1 MARLGR
7 VGFLALAVVF
17 HLIYTYSIFDI
28 YFVSPIVSGMR
39 SYGVERPSEAPAPAK
54 RLVLFVADGLRA
66 DKAFQAFP
74 DPSPDADPKNNE
86 LIRLSP
92 FIRSKVLSHGTFG
105 VSHTRVPTESRP
117 GHVALIAGLYEDVS
131 SVTTGWKMNPV
142 NFDSVF
148 NQSRHTWSWGSP
160 DILPMFKEG
169 AVPGRVDAEMY
180 SEEAEDFTVD
190 ATHLDTWVFSK
201 VHELFES
208 AKTDPELDRKLRD
221 DKLVFF
227 LHLLGLDTTG
237 HSFRP
242 YSNEY
247 LHNIKVVDEGVQAVA
262 KLVEDFYGD
271 DKTAFVFTADH
282 GMSDTGSHGDGH
294 PDNTR
299 TPLVVWG
306 SGVAKPQLSATG
318 IAAGHEDGFSADWGF
333 DQVRRHDVAQADVA
347 ALMAY
352 LVGLDFPVNSV
363 GQLPLDYLDA
373 SPKEKALAALAN
385 TQAVLEMYHV
395 KEDQKRDAVIRYVPY
410 EPLSGYHENSIEGRL
425 ARIEALISNDDYE
438 EAIVVSVELLRV
450 ALEGLRYLQ
459 TYDWLFLRTIV
470 SIGYLGWIAY
480 ALTTVIDLHVL
491 HGTSDSHRT
500 TASIS
505 FFSSILVALFSVFLY
520 QGSSWRY
527 YFYAFFP
534 VYFWEEVFARR
545 KALIAGRQIVLG
557 HVRSFT
563 GYLKFGLQL
572 LAFLGVMEAMVQSYF
587 HREIFTVCFALGA
600 LWPVIH
606 GFTFIRSH
614 VLLSATWALGCGLM
628 SSFTLLPV
636 IKVENLDT
644 ITYGGLLMFFTGIL
658 YLLFEDAII
667 GYRDPESKE
676 PNAIGRVGSRIIM
689 GIQLGMVLLAVIV
702 TRSSVLSLQARQ
714 GLPFGNIV
722 VGWVVLVAS
731 LTLPFFHRLYPN
743 SHYLHRLMIIFLT
756 FSPTFIILTI
766 SWEGLFYFVFCMT
779 IVTWVRLEHAIYVHT
794 AGTLEK
800 PKNPGVTTVDGETF
814 YYRALTLSDV
824 RVALFFFFL
833 LQSAFFS
840 TGNVASISTFSLDS
854 VRRLIPVFDPFAQG
868 ALLILQILIP
878 FAIISANLG
887 ILNRRLEVPPSALF
901 MVVMAISDIMTLN
914 FFFMVRD
921 EGSWLDIG
929 MTISH
934 FCIASALCTF
944 VAGLEFLSEQFV
956 SGVDF
961 APTVTAVGAAVVQT
975 LEEVTECGHED
986 RKESKKSQSNGT
998 KQSKSKSKGKGKG
1011 KSGKNGWS

>member
-28 YFVSPIVSGMR
+28 YFVSPIVSGMQ
-39 SYGVERPSEAPAPAK
+39 SYGVVRSSGAPAPAE

-74 DPSPDADPKNNE
+74 DPSPDADPENNE

-92 FIRSKVLSHGTFG
+92 FIRSKVLSQGTFG

-180 SEEAEDFTVD
+180 SEELEDFTVD

-201 VHELFES
+201 VQSLFES
-208 AKTDPELDRKLRD
+208 AKSDPELDRKLRD

-237 HSFRP
+237 HAFRP

-247 LHNIKVVDEGVQAVA
+247 LHNIQVVDRGVQAIT
-262 KLVEDFYGD
+262 KLMEDFYGD

-306 SGVAKPQLSATG
+306 SGVAQPQLSASGT
-318 IAAGHEDGFSADWGF
+318 AAGHEDGFSADWGF
-333 DQVRRHDVAQADVA
+333 DLVRRHDVAQADVA

-363 GQLPLDYLDA
+363 GQLPLDYIDA

-385 TQAVLEMYHV
+385 TQGVLEMYRV
-395 KEDQKRDAVIRYVPY
+395 KEEQKRNAVIRYMPY

-425 ARIEALISNDDYE
+425 SSIEVLISSGNYD
-438 EAIVVSVELLRV
+438 EAIVVSAELLRV

-459 TYDWLFLRTIV
+459 TYDWVFLRTIV
-470 SIGYLGWIAY
+470 SVGYLGWIAY

-527 YFYAFFP
+527 YFYVSFP

-545 KALIAGRQIVLG
+545 KALIAGREIILG

-600 LWPVIH
+600 LWPVFH
-606 GFTFIRSH
+606 GFGFIRSH
-614 VLLSATWALGCGLM
+614 AFLTGTWALGCGLM
-628 SSFTLLPV
+628 SVFTLLPV
-636 IKVENLDT
+636 IKVENIDT
-644 ITYGGLLMFFTGIL
+644 M
-658 YLLFEDAII
+658 
-667 GYRDPESKE
+667 
-676 PNAIGRVGSRIIM
+676 
-689 GIQLGMVLLAVIV
+689 
-702 TRSSVLSLQARQ
+702 
-714 GLPFGNIV
+714 
-722 VGWVVLVAS
+722 
-731 LTLPFFHRLYPN
+731 
-743 SHYLHRLMIIFLT
+743 
-756 FSPTFIILTI
+756 
-766 SWEGLFYFVFCMT
+766 
-779 IVTWVRLEHAIYVHT
+779 
-794 AGTLEK
+794 
-800 PKNPGVTTVDGETF
+800 
-814 YYRALTLSDV
+814 
-824 RVALFFFFL
+824 
-833 LQSAFFS
+833 
-840 TGNVASISTFSLDS
+840 
-854 VRRLIPVFDPFAQG
+854 
-868 ALLILQILIP
+868 
-878 FAIISANLG
+878 
-887 ILNRRLEVPPSALF
+887 
-901 MVVMAISDIMTLN
+901 
-914 FFFMVRD
+914 
-921 EGSWLDIG
+921 
-929 MTISH
+929 
-934 FCIASALCTF
+934 
-944 VAGLEFLSEQFV
+944 
-956 SGVDF
+956 
-961 APTVTAVGAAVVQT
+961 
-975 LEEVTECGHED
+975 
-986 RKESKKSQSNGT
+986 
-998 KQSKSKSKGKGKG
+998 
-1011 KSGKNGWS
+1011 